1 MRIALVEPSR
11 TVQRIVT
18 GIIGPWGHE
27 VCPFMDAPEA
37 LAFLRSDKN
46 IRALISSAELVSTS
60 GMQLVSDAR
69 ALAGP
74 QRPLY
79 IILMSSSEER
89 SKMIEALDHGADDFI
104 TKPPAPEELRARLR
118 AADRITS
125 MQTELIAL
133 ATTDSLTGL
142 LTRRAF
148 VEAAERMLQR
158 ACTGQPFSV
167 LICDLDKFKAIN
179 DTYGH
184 AIGDLVLQK
193 VSGEVRSIDVAAGR
207 LGGEEFAFL
216 IGGRLDDAVEHAEC
230 LRETIGELAI
240 GAENKTIRITCSIG
254 AAEWE
259 PGDTIDSLLRRADI
273 ALYEAK
279 RSGRNRVIAAD
290 SFSVGN
296 EREQWRGVA
305 RLASRRT
312 E

>member
-11 TVQRIVT
+11 TVQRIVS

-37 LAFLRSDKN
+37 LVFLRSDKN

-104 TKPPAPEELRARLR
+104 AKPPAPEELRARLR

-193 VSGEVRSIDVAAGR
+193 ASREVRSIDVAAGR

-230 LRETIGELAI
+230 LRETVGELAV
-240 GAENKTIRITCSIG
+240 GAGNKTIKITCSIG

-259 PGDTIDSLLRRADI
+259 PGDTVDSLLRRADI

-290 SFSVGN
+290 SFSVGDGY
-296 EREQWRGVA
+296 EQWRGVA

>member
-18 GIIGPWGHE
+18 GTIEPWGHE

-37 LAFLRSDKN
+37 LAFLRSEKN
-46 IRALISSAELVSTS
+46 IRTLISSAELVSTS

-74 QRPLY
+74 RRPLC

-104 TKPPAPEELRARLR
+104 AKPPAPEELRARLR

-133 ATTDSLTGL
+133 ATTDSTGL

-167 LICDLDKFKAIN
+167 LVCDLDKFKAIN

-184 AIGDLVLQK
+184 AIGDIVLQK
-193 VSGEVRSIDVAAGR
+193 VGREMRSTDVSAGR

-216 IGGRLDDAVEHAEC
+216 IEGRFDDAVEHAEC
-230 LRETIGELAI
+230 LREAVGELTIGA
-240 GAENKTIRITCSIG
+240 GNKTIRITCSIG

-259 PGDTIDSLLRRADI
+259 PGDTIDSLLRRADV

-279 RSGRNRVIAAD
+279 RLGRNRVIAAD
-290 SFSVGN
+290 SFSAGN
-296 EREQWRGVA
+296 DHEQWRGVA
-305 RLASRRT
+305 WLASRRI

>member
-11 TVQRIVT
+11 TVRRIVT
-18 GIIGPWGHE
+18 GIIEPWGHE
-27 VCPFMDAPEA
+27 VCAFMDAPEA
-37 LAFLRSDKN
+37 LAFLGTEKSV
-46 IRALISSAELVSTS
+46 RALISSTELASTS
-60 GMQLVSDAR
+60 GIHLASDAR
-69 ALAGP
+69 ALAGI

-89 SKMIEALDHGADDFI
+89 SRMIQALENGADDFI
-104 TKPPAPEELRARLR
+104 SKPPAPEELRARLR

-125 MQTELIAL
+125 MQAELITL

-148 VEAAERMLQR
+148 VEAAEKMVKR
-158 ACTGQPFSV
+158 AASGHPFAV

-184 AIGDLVLQK
+184 EVGDLVLHK
-193 VSGEVRSIDVAAGR
+193 VSREVRELAVPAGR
-207 LGGEEFAFL
+207 LGGEEFALL
-216 IGGRLDDAVEHAEC
+216 IEGRLDDAVEIAEYF
-230 LRETIGELAI
+230 REAVGGVAI
-240 GAENKTIRITCSIG
+240 RVGNKTIGVTCSVG

-259 PGDTIDSLLRRADI
+259 PGDTIDSLLRRADVS
-273 ALYEAK
+273 LYEAK

-290 SFSVGN
+290 SFAVVN
-296 EREQWRGVA
+296 EHEQWRGVA